1 MYPDDLFT
9 AEIVLLVA
17 SEQVIFSV
25 LWLSG
30 RALH

>member
-17 SEQVIFSV
+17 SDQVIFSV
-25 LWLSG
+25 PVAQW
-30 RALH
+30 